1 MSILRALILL
11 AFMVVCAGCHAEAAP
26 IVPAGRNA
34 ATLYGDVDQDS
45 ANKVIAQIQEANR
58 SESVAPIFLYINSRG
73 GDILAGGMIVDAM
86 TASRRPIYTVAVGQA
101 ASMAAVIHSY
111 GSRRY
116 MAPHAVLMFHNASV
130 GAQDELP
137 HMIQRL
143 TLIYRMWASY
153 EQHIADRAGIP
164 VDEFRAH
171 EAAQWWLTAED
182 AVAARLADGIGSS
195 AQYPVQ

>member
-58 SESVAPIFLYINSRG
+58 SESVAPIFLFINSRG
-73 GDILAGGMIVDAM
+73 GDILAGGMVVDAM
-86 TASRRPIYTVAVGQA
+86 AASRRPVYTVAIGQA

-116 MAPHAVLMFHNASV
+116 MAPHAVLMFHNASM

-137 HMIQRL
+137 HMMQRVA
-143 TLIYRMWASY
+143 LIYRMWTAY
-153 EQHIADRAGIP
+153 EQHVADRAGLP
-164 VDEFRAH
+164 LEEFRAR
-171 EAAQWWLTAED
+171 EASQWWLTAEE
-182 AVAARLADGIGSS
+182 AVGAHMADGIGQSP
-195 AQYPVQ
+195 QYPIQ